1 MRSFAAVLCCAL
13 LCGTA
18 CSRPKEAASSGASPS
33 AGAGSRSAA
42 TPLPD
47 VVARVNGRAVRL
59 TEILPLAWAKLKR
72 LPPATQERQ
81 KVEVLRQVLQEYVER
96 ELLLQEA
103 MAQEV
108 TADSRAVDWAYNQLR
123 QAHPD
128 EAEWA
133 RYLAGEGL
141 NPQSL
146 KAELRVRQTVATL
159 VEKEAAS
166 RGVPPEEARKALAES
181 LRARA
186 RIELLL

>member
-1 MRSFAAVLCCAL
+1 MRSLAAILCCAL

-59 TEILPLAWAKLKR
+59 TEILPLAWAKLR
-72 LPPATQERQ
+72 RMPVATQEQR
-81 KVEVLRQVLQEYVER
+81 KLEVLRQALQEYVER

-103 MAQEV
+103 LARDLS
-108 TADSRAVDWAYNQLR
+108 ADARAVDWSYNQLR
-123 QAHPD
+123 QTHPD
-128 EAEWA
+128 DAEWA
-133 RYLAGEGL
+133 KYLAGEGL

-146 KAELRVRQTVATL
+146 KAELRVQQTVAAL
-159 VEKEAAS
+159 VEREAAS
-166 RGVPPEEARKALAES
+166 RGVPPDEARKALVES
-181 LRARA
+181 LRAKA